1 MNAPGMPPQTGA
13 PSSGASTEGSCS
25 AEWKSAVGLTGSLN
39 VESQPAWI
47 PITRTVTLN
56 GPAGRLEGLL
66 NSGAPNAPFVALL
79 CHPNPA
85 YGGNMHHKVVYRA
98 MKVMNDPE
106 WGLGWPV
113 LRFNFRGTGLSEG
126 VHDGKAEVEDVLAAL
141 DWLHREFHRPAIVG
155 GFSFGSAMALWACCG
170 PQKTTHPL
178 KAVFA
183 LGLPTQANGR
193 DYHYRFL
200 HDASTPK
207 LFLSGDTDA
216 FGPVAQ
222 LKQITAAAA
231 EPKRLVLIPGADHF
245 FTHHIEPM
253 QQSLARWIKEQLP

>member
-1 MNAPGMPPQTGA
+1 MISTGQ
-13 PSSGASTEGSCS
+13 PSQFSATVSRIQADGVLSARSGWTATSRSV
-25 AEWKSAVGLTGSLN
+25 AL
-39 VESQPAWI
+39 
-47 PITRTVTLN
+47 R

-66 NSGAPNAPFVALL
+66 NSGAPEAPFAALV

-85 YGGNMHHKVVYRA
+85 YGGTMHHKVVYRA

-126 VHDGKAEVEDVLAAL
+126 THDGKAEMEDVLTAL
-141 DWLHREFHRPAIVG
+141 DWLDQEFHLPLVVG

-170 PQKTTHPL
+170 PQKTTRDVR
-178 KAVFA
+178 AVFA
-183 LGLPTQANGR
+183 LGLPTHSSGHN
-193 DYHYRFL
+193 YHYRFL
-200 HDASTPK
+200 HEASLPK
-207 LFLSGDTDA
+207 LFLSGDQDA
-216 FGPVAQ
+216 FGPATQ
-222 LKQITAAAA
+222 LKEVISEAA

-245 FTHHIEPM
+245 FTHHLEPM